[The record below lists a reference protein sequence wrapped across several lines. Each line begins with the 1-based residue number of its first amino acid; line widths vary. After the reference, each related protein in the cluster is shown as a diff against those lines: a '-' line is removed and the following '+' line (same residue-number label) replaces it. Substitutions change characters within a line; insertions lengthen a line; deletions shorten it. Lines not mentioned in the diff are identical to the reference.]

1 MNIESHKKT
10 LAIIHLV
17 VGILELVI
25 FSLMGLFF
33 STFLPFIEREV
44 VEEEGPDAAIIFDFV
59 SSGIFSFIVIVL
71 FLTAIPSIIGAIG
84 TLKNKDWGIVLLLVA
99 GCISL
104 LSFPVGTAIGAYSIW
119 VYVENTRQQKG
130 RYWWGR

>member
-1 MNIESHKKT
+1 MHIDSHKRT

-44 VEEEGPDAAIIFDFV
+44 VREEGPDAAIIFDFI
-59 SSGIFSFIVIVL
+59 SSGLFSIFTIIIL
-71 FLTAIPSIIGAIG
+71 LTAIPSIIGGIA
-84 TLKNKDWGIVLLLVA
+84 TLRNKEWGLTLLLIA

-104 LSFPVGTAIGAYSIW
+104 LSFPVGTAIGGYSIW
-119 VYVENTRQQKG
+119 VYVENSRQQKDEQLKE
-130 RYWWGR
+130 

>member
-1 MNIESHKKT
+1 MQIDSHKRT

-25 FSLMGLFF
+25 FSLAGLFF
-33 STFLPFIEREV
+33 STFLPFIEREIV
-44 VEEEGPDAAIIFDFV
+44 KEEGPDAAIVIDFI
-59 SSGIFSFIVIVL
+59 SSGLFSIFTIIIL
-71 FLTAIPSIIGAIG
+71 LTAIPSIIGGIA
-84 TLKNKDWGIVLLLVA
+84 TLRNKEWGLTLLLIA

-119 VYVENTRQQKG
+119 VYVENSRQQKDEQLKE
-130 RYWWGR
+130 